1 MTSSYDEEMAR
12 LHQVIASL
20 KRQNAVLRGM
30 LTDAIDLAGVAIK
43 LDAVAD
49 DVGDGAPEDDGAW
62 EDDDDEG
69 ADEVPSLRSLL
80 NRG

>member
-1 MTSSYDEEMAR
+1 MTSSHDEELAR

-20 KRQNAVLRGM
+20 KRQNAILRGM

-49 DVGDGAPEDDGAW
+49 AVGNGAPEDDGAW
-62 EDDDDEG
+62 EDDDDEV
-69 ADEVPSLRSLL
+69 AVEAPMLTTLFKTR
-80 NRG
+80 